1 MTVLRYSV
9 LRLLLLFGCLLVLWL
24 VGIRNVV
31 LLVALTAVLSITLS
45 YFLLKGPRDA
55 MAQTLADRA
64 ARRTG
69 HTSADVDAA
78 AEDAEDERPPAPPA

>member
-24 VGIRNVV
+24 VGVRNPL
-31 LLVALTAVLSITLS
+31 LLVVLTAVASITLS

-64 ARRTG
+64 SRRAGRTRV
-69 HTSADVDAA
+69 DVDATD
-78 AEDAEDERPPAPPA
+78 EDAEDETPPAPPG

>member
-24 VGIRNVV
+24 VGVRNPV
-31 LLVALTAVLSITLS
+31 LLIALTAVVSLTLS

-64 ARRTG
+64 SRRAGRTR
-69 HTSADVDAA
+69 SDVDAA
-78 AEDAEDERPPAPPA
+78 DEDAEDDTPPAPPL

>member
-31 LLVALTAVLSITLS
+31 VLVALTAVLSITLS

-64 ARRTG
+64 ARRAG
-69 HTSADVDAA
+69 HTSADHDAA
-78 AEDAEDERPPAPPA
+78 PEDRENERAPAPPV

>member
-24 VGIRNVV
+24 VGVRNPV
-31 LLVALTAVLSITLS
+31 LLIALTAVASITLS
-45 YFLLKGPRDA
+45 YFLLKGPREA

-64 ARRTG
+64 TRRSG
-69 HTSADVDAA
+69 HTSSDLDAA
-78 AEDAEDERPPAPPA
+78 DEDAEDETPPAPPV

>member
-24 VGIRNVV
+24 VGVRNPV
-31 LLVALTAVLSITLS
+31 LLIALTAVVSVTLS

-64 ARRTG
+64 ARRAE
-69 HTSADVDAA
+69 HTRADLDDA
-78 AEDAEDERPPAPPA
+78 AEDAEDDAPPAPPV

>member
-24 VGIRNVV
+24 VGVRNPL
-31 LLVALTAVLSITLS
+31 LLVVLTAVASITLS

-64 ARRTG
+64 SRRAGRTRV
-69 HTSADVDAA
+69 DVDAA
-78 AEDAEDERPPAPPA
+78 DEDAEDETPPAPPG